1 MINLHDTARKITA
14 LFLYFTIVVF
24 FLSCVSLVPLW
35 AYTYGIYF
43 EDMSLRFLFIESI
56 ILLLGLTYC

>member
-24 FLSCVSLVPLW
+24 FLLPFW

-43 EDMSLRFLFIESI
+43 EDMSLRFFFIENI
-56 ILLLGLTYC
+56 KLLSGLTSC